1 MISGVLVLLGGFF
14 LLFLHFIALSFYLY
28 WFYWW
33 LDLVMHF
40 LGGFWVGL
48 LLIWI
53 FSYFRFFRPVSL
65 KLKILNIMLFVILIS
80 ILWEIFEFLIGHV
93 DPSIGREYQMDTI
106 TDLVAGMLGG
116 ITVSVAYYCYEV
128 NTKLKKFL
136 KEKIHCCFFGAVL

>member
-1 MISGVLVLLGGFF
+1 
-14 LLFLHFIALSFYLY
+14 
-28 WFYWW
+28 
-33 LDLVMHF
+33 MHF

-65 KLKILNIMLFVILIS
+65 KLKILNIMLFVFLIS

-136 KEKIHCCFFGAVL
+136 KEKIHCCLFGAVL